1 MIQPTLFFN
10 FFKLSSVLLGMIT
23 VLSITACQPQPPS
36 ERPAVAATPYIG
48 SGSVS
53 IGQQQFEHECA
64 KCHRLQAG
72 KNEKG
77 PQLKRIYGAKAGLLT
92 DYNYSDAMKHSQLTW
107 TADNL
112 DKLMT
117 NPKQLVPNTKMK
129 TDPLSDAQKRQD
141 IIAYLA
147 TLK

>member
-36 ERPAVAATPYIG
+36 ERPTVAATPYIG

-77 PQLKRIYGAKAGLLT
+77 
-92 DYNYSDAMKHSQLTW
+92 
-107 TADNL
+107 
-112 DKLMT
+112 
-117 NPKQLVPNTKMK
+117 
-129 TDPLSDAQKRQD
+129 LSLSEFMGQKR
-141 IIAYLA
+141 AC
-147 TLK
+147 